1 MEQLMGAMAQV
12 VKAIVKWI
20 KRVVIVINSIGLPL
34 FIVLLVGTV
43 ITISIAEQ
51 SNSSSSDNE
60 TSISEEDAGEGTAQ
74 DTIKFAKQYV
84 GKNLQY
90 FLDHDNSGRFF
101 GNHWC
106 AMFCGYVLYNTNKDS
121 IASKTFSAS
130 CSAWASALNSKG
142 KLHLRGSSY
151 NPKAGDLVFFGPN
164 GTNHVGMITSSDKSK
179 KTFTTIEG
187 NSGQGPYPWGSVVT
201 DGSIYSWTDSTTNGG
216 IYGFGEVDYQAKSE
230 KVDSKYINEK
240 TKNFTCHNLEY
251 TGTKTKLTADEKD
264 VLLRSLYKEAGG
276 TGFECK
282 VYVCSATLNLWQQS
296 YSDWSLS
303 RLLHKKDQFETA
315 DRIDSVT
322 ESQKKSVEEAADF
335 VLNGGRV
342 KDIKYFR
349 TNHYHNDWV
358 VNPTPVCHVD
368 NVYFSK

>member
-20 KRVVIVINSIGLPL
+20 KRVVIVINSMGLPL
-34 FIVLLVGTV
+34 FIALIVGTV

-130 CSAWASALNSKG
+130 CSAWNSALNSKG
-142 KLHLRGSSY
+142 KLHLKGSSY
-151 NPKAGDLVFFGPN
+151 KPKAGDLVFFGS
-164 GTNHVGMITSSDKSK
+164 GGSEHVGLITSSDTKNK
-179 KTFTTIEG
+179 KITTIEG

-201 DGSIYSWTDSTTNGG
+201 DGNMYSWNYSW
-216 IYGFGEVDYQAKSE
+216 IYGFGEVDYQAKSK
-230 KVDSKYINEK
+230 KVDSKYIKAK
-240 TKNFTCHNLEY
+240 TKNFKYKLEY
-251 TGTKTKLTADEKD
+251 TGTKTKLSNSEID
-264 VLLRSLYKEAGG
+264 VLERSLYREAGG
-276 TGFECK
+276 KGFECQ
-282 VYVCSATLNLWQQS
+282 VYVCSATLNLWQQK

>member
-34 FIVLLVGTV
+34 FIALLVGTV

-90 FLDHDNSGRFF
+90 FLDHDNSGRFL

-130 CSAWASALNSKG
+130 CSAWNSALNSKG
-142 KLHLRGSSY
+142 KLHLKGSSY
-151 NPKAGDLVFFGPN
+151 NPKAGDLVFFGS
-164 GTNHVGMITSSDKSK
+164 GGSEHVGLITSSDTKNK
-179 KTFTTIEG
+179 KITTIEG

-201 DGSIYSWTDSTTNGG
+201 DGNIYSWNYSW
-216 IYGFGEVDYQAKSE
+216 IYGFGEVDYQAK
-230 KVDSKYINEK
+230 
-240 TKNFTCHNLEY
+240 
-251 TGTKTKLTADEKD
+251 
-264 VLLRSLYKEAGG
+264 
-276 TGFECK
+276 
-282 VYVCSATLNLWQQS
+282 
-296 YSDWSLS
+296 
-303 RLLHKKDQFETA
+303 
-315 DRIDSVT
+315 
-322 ESQKKSVEEAADF
+322 
-335 VLNGGRV
+335 
-342 KDIKYFR
+342 
-349 TNHYHNDWV
+349 
-358 VNPTPVCHVD
+358 
-368 NVYFSK
+368 

>member
-1 MEQLMGAMAQV
+1 MEQFMSAMAQV

-20 KRVVIVINSIGLPL
+20 KRVVIVINSMGLPL
-34 FIVLLVGTV
+34 FIALLVGTV

-216 IYGFGEVDYQAKSE
+216 IYGFGEVDYQAKSK
-230 KVDSKYINEK
+230 KVDSKYIKAK
-240 TKNFTCHNLEY
+240 TKNFKYKLEY
-251 TGTKTKLTADEKD
+251 TGTKTKLSNSEID
-264 VLLRSLYKEAGG
+264 VLERSLYREAGG
-276 TGFECK
+276 EGFECQ
-282 VYVCSATLNLWQQS
+282 VYVCSATLNLWDYS
-296 YSDWSLS
+296 YKSWSLS
-303 RLLHKKDQFETA
+303 RMVHTYRIFETGPK
-315 DRIDSVT
+315 IDSVT
-322 ESQKKSVEEAADF
+322 ENEKKYVKDAVNF

-342 KDIKYFR
+342 KDIKYFQMGA
-349 TNHYHNDWV
+349 YHNWGNG
-358 VNPTPVCHVD
+358 NPTPVCNVD
-368 NVYFSK
+368 NTYFSK